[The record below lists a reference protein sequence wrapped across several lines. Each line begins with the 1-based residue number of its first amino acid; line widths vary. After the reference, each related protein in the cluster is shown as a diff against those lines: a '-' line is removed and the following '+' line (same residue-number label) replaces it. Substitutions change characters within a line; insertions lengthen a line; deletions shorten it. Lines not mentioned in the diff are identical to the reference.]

1 MWGKGSIQARKLQCK
16 PLNFTESVIGRGV
29 ETLRSL
35 DNPNYSTTEHYKV
48 ALREHEYKLLINQS
62 FTMLSGYVS
71 FINNSVLPQLCG
83 LVMRH

>member
-1 MWGKGSIQARKLQCK
+1 MLNKG
-16 PLNFTESVIGRGV
+16 
-29 ETLRSL
+29 
-35 DNPNYSTTEHYKV
+35 HYKV

-71 FINNSVLPQLCG
+71 FINNSVLPHLCG